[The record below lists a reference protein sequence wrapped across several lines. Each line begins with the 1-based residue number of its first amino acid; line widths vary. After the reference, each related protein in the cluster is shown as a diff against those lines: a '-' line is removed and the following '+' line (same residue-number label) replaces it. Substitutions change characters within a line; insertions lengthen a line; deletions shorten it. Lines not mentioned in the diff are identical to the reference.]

1 MSNPIMAV
9 AVGIVGLGLLSIGM
23 QPTHASLSQGDGT
36 NATAGEATVVWFG
49 VTSEQGGGLA
59 APDRHVV
66 YHRLWSDG
74 RLEMRYAGTVNGC
87 NITTASCD
95 WTLVPA
101 EPSGSGHACRADI
114 DGDQQ
119 IGVNDLLS
127 VIDQWNDAIV
137 CEPTHACI
145 DLGNISLPPGT

>member
-1 MSNPIMAV
+1 MPNTIMA
-9 AVGIVGLGLLSIGM
+9 AATGLLGLGLLSLGM
-23 QPTHASLSQGDGT
+23 QPSHASISGGVANNT
-36 NATAGEATVVWFG
+36 VGEATVVWFG
-49 VTSEQGGGLA
+49 VTSEQGGGVSS
-59 APDRHVV
+59 PSRHIV

-87 NITTASCD
+87 NIDTASCD

-114 DGDQQ
+114 DGDHQ
-119 IGVNDLLS
+119 IGVGDLLS
-127 VIDQWNDAIV
+127 VIDQWNDSVI

-145 DLGNISLPPGT
+145 DLGNVGSDAM